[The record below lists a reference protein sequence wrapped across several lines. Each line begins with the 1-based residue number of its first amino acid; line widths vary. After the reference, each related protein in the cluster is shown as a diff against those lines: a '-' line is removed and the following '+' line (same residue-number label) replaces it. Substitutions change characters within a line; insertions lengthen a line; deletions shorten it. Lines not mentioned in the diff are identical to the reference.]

1 MAYEFLREKVLQ
13 RDENGEFALWKGIV
27 AGMSAGAAG
36 QFIANPTD
44 VVKVQMQMDGKRV
57 AQGKKPHFSGTMHAM
72 KTIYGQRGFKGMWR
86 GWVPSCQRAG
96 LVQLGDLTTYDY
108 AKQKLKNQGGIE
120 EGPMLH
126 ALSSAC
132 AGLVAAGMG
141 TPADVIKTRV
151 MNQPVDAAGKGECCT
166 HHAHAAHALPHRTH
180 HLSSFAPPRTAGVGL
195 PGARPMM
202 LPMMPT
208 GMCSF

>member
-1 MAYEFLREKVLQ
+1 
-13 RDENGEFALWKGIV
+13 
-27 AGMSAGAAG
+27 MSAGAAG

-57 AQGKKPHFSGTMHAM
+57 AQGKKPLFSSTAHAI

-108 AKQKLKNQGGIE
+108 AKQKLKNQAGVE
-120 EGPMLH
+120 EGPLLH
-126 ALSSAC
+126 AMSSGV

-151 MNQPVDAAGKGECCT
+151 MNQPVDAAGKGLLYSGSMDCLKKTIAEDGMSSLYKGFVPSWLRM
-166 HHAHAAHALPHRTH
+166 APWSLVFFLSFEQLRSAA
-180 HLSSFAPPRTAGVGL
+180 GL
-195 PGARPMM
+195 EA
-202 LPMMPT
+202 
-208 GMCSF
+208 F